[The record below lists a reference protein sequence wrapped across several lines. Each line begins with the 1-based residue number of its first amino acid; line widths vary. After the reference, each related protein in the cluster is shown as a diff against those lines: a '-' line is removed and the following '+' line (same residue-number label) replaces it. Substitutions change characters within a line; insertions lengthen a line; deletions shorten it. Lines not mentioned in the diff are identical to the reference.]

1 VTYASRVNTF
11 QRLVLCLFLCACASK
26 SGAPPATPAPPAA
39 EPSSE
44 GAGEPALR
52 PFTAEQIRA
61 ATKPG
66 RTYEFKL
73 EALGQPAML
82 VHIEFVEATA
92 EGAVTESTTFDAAGA
107 PLGAPERG
115 TATWDE
121 LVQHASYPKASTV
134 ISEDDVE
141 VPAGKFHCALYTVSE
156 GDTLTRVYF
165 AKELPGA
172 PVLLVSEKDGKAVKT
187 MTLMRHVAGG

>member
-1 VTYASRVNTF
+1 VTYASRVNPF
-11 QRLVLCLFLCACASK
+11 QRLVLCFFLCGCAST
-26 SGAPPATPAPPAA
+26 SGAPPATPVPPE
-39 EPSSE
+39 EPS
-44 GAGEPALR
+44 AGSAAEPALR

-73 EALGQPAML
+73 EAAGQPAML

-141 VPAGKFHCALYTVSE
+141 VPAGKFRCALYTVSE

-165 AKELPGA
+165 ARELPGA
-172 PVLLVSEKDGKAVKT
+172 PVLLVSEKDGKPVKT